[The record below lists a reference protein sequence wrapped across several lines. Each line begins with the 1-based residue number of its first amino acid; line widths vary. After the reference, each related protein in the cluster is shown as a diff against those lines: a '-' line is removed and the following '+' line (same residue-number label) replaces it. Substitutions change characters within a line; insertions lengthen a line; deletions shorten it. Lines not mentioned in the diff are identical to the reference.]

1 MAAIL
6 DFWFWYHGNSGKL
19 SYLLLLRKLISG
31 LTDCKL
37 KEHVLILNYF
47 KNLGGGGLP
56 NKYDG
61 YDRRNCWKTPLKIT
75 NMGVGPANF
84 TP

>member
-47 KNLGGGGLP
+47 KNLGGG
-56 NKYDG
+56 DSQ
-61 YDRRNCWKTPLKIT
+61 I
-75 NMGVGPANF
+75 NMMGMIVETVEKHP
-84 TP
+84 